1 MKSSSMNKLA
11 AKMSST
17 SQALL
22 NFITANPRLV
32 TFLAAL
38 GISISFASLGRFTL
52 HEVFA
57 APAVGEV
64 TVTPPENMPK
74 ESVLNFPV
82 DKLSAIALCH
92 CANCFENN
100 PILDVEP
107 GSET

>member
-1 MKSSSMNKLA
+1 MMISAFRKYLGVISKQN
-11 AKMSST
+11 
-17 SQALL
+17 LL
-22 NFITANPRLV
+22 NFVTEHPRLT

-57 APAVGEV
+57 APPFEGAEV

-92 CANCFENN
+92 C
-100 PILDVEP
+100 
-107 GSET
+107 

>member
-1 MKSSSMNKLA
+1 MMISAFRKYLGVISKQN
-11 AKMSST
+11 
-17 SQALL
+17 LL
-22 NFITANPRLV
+22 NFVTEHPRLT

-100 PILDVEP
+100 PIFD
-107 GSET
+107 GETS